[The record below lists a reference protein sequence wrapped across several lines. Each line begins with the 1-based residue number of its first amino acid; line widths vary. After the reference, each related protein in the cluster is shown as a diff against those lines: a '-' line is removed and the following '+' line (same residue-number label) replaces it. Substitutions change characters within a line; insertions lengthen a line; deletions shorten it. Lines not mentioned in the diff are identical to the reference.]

1 MKFSHLFLLLALF
14 SLTLVSYDTSAK
26 KGLRFGKG
34 MRGNATKTYDQ
45 NTLSSMQLITCL
57 QNEKKVDESEGI
69 IEQKKRTVSDFTD
82 GIEALDK
89 QLGGLARAIESKD
102 TSSFTAQNQI
112 DEYNEQI
119 DKYNL
124 LLQKRNARFEAYS
137 DIEVDFNGKVN
148 QHNELI
154 KQFSLQ
160 CAGKRYYEDDME
172 LAKQWITING

>member
-1 MKFSHLFLLLALF
+1 MKFSHLVLLLALF
-14 SLTLVSYDTSAK
+14 SLSLVSYDTSAK

-34 MRGNATKTYDQ
+34 MRGSTTKAYDQ
-45 NTLSSMQLITCL
+45 NTLSSMQLISCL
-57 QNEKKVDESEGI
+57 QNKKKIDESEGF
-69 IEQKKRTVSDFTD
+69 IEQKKRTVSDFSD
-82 GIEALDK
+82 GIKALDK
-89 QLGGLARAIESKD
+89 QLDRLARAIETTD

-124 LLQKRNARFEAYS
+124 LFQKRNTRFEAYS
-137 DIEVDFNGKVN
+137 DIEVDFNGNVN

-172 LAKQWITING
+172 IAKLWVTING